1 MVIKCRVKSS
11 AQIGSTVYNL
21 LNQPWLKKKKQLVD
35 QNVKLTGAFFTTQ
48 RNEIDGSFLSRP

>member
-11 AQIGSTVYNL
+11 AQIESKVYNL
-21 LNQPWLKKKKQLVD
+21 LNQPWLKKKQLVD

>member
-1 MVIKCRVKSS
+1 MVIKCRAKSS
-11 AQIGSTVYNL
+11 AQIESTVYNL
-21 LNQPWLKKKKQLVD
+21 LNQPWLKKKQLVD